1 MKEIL
6 RGRVSAGQNDASRRL
21 DLYNEAYCR
30 KTGMNI
36 FPGSLNL
43 LLEHKFDWQAAKYQ
57 PFIIWFGREEMGG
70 ERDILLLPCVLTN
83 LDERK
88 AFLWTT
94 TNFDREDAEII
105 EIITDAKLRDE
116 YGLADGDFVE
126 LEIFCANS

>member
-6 RGRVSAGQNDASRRL
+6 SGRVRSGQNDAAHWL
-21 DLYNEAYCR
+21 ALYNETYSR

-43 LLEHKFDWQAAKYQ
+43 VLEHEFDWTAARYQ
-57 PFIIWFGREEMGG
+57 PFIIWFGREESGG

-83 LDERK
+83 LDKRK

-94 TNFDREDAEII
+94 TNLNREDAEII
-105 EIITDAKLRDE
+105 EIITDVKLRNE
-116 YGLADGDFVE
+116 YGLSDGDLVE
-126 LEIFCANS
+126 LEIFCADA